1 MDTYNAFAPSQSEVD
16 SFKEKLENSKA
27 EQKNLFLI
35 IFQVRKRFSSIEF
48 LSVFKRFI
56 AIISDH
62 IEKHGELNEEA
73 YYGKRE
79 LNKNET
85 WLINALERLKE
96 VFLKHEKV
104 RKFISD

>member
-1 MDTYNAFAPSQSEVD
+1 M
-16 SFKEKLENSKA
+16 
-27 EQKNLFLI
+27 
-35 IFQVRKRFSSIEF
+35 
-48 LSVFKRFI
+48 
-56 AIISDH
+56 
-62 IEKHGELNEEA
+62 NEEA

-104 RKFISD
+104 RKLISDWLSGSIRRHLVSVSSTTSYIILFQVAIVFQKTLGELLFTESVAPCILTVFKQFQALRT